1 MVFLAIGFLTVL
13 YLTGAL
19 AYMTN
24 AAAQGFLDLFFT
36 NSAWANIGDTSGL
49 QPSGTAGSFWISLHT
64 AGPGVTGNQT
74 TNETTYGGYT
84 RIAVARSGS
93 GWTRTA
99 QTMSPTST
107 IIFPACTSGAATIT
121 HAGIGTASSGT
132 GHLLSVGAVTPNIAV
147 STPIA
152 PELTTASTFP
162 VT

>member
-1 MVFLAIGFLTVL
+1 MVWLALGFLLVL
-13 YLTGAL
+13 YLGGWL

-24 AAAQGFLDLFFT
+24 AAAQAFLDLFFQNT
-36 NSAWANIGDTSGL
+36 AWSNVGDSSGL

-64 AGPGVTGNQT
+64 ADPGVTGNQT
-74 TNETTYGGYT
+74 TNETSYGGYT
-84 RIAVARSGS
+84 RIAVARSSG

-99 QTMSPTST
+99 QTVSPAAT
-107 IIFPACTSGAATIT
+107 IVFPACTSGSATIT

-132 GHLLSVGAVTPNIAV
+132 GHLLSVGAVTPNISV
-147 STPIA
+147 SVPIA